1 MMWRTLQQT
10 TASFSF
16 LRGLSHKFMKAR
28 SSASRGGD
36 LQRLPRTARVSLASS
51 SVSRCV
57 PSLFFFCQRPCGF
70 ASSTS
75 ALPAASATLHTRAH
89 RKMQTVASF
98 GQKGVL
104 MEDEKPVRLLTEGGK
119 KRSRWKRV
127 DGGGGSLFSLK
138 SVFRRKRGTNFRL
151 KGQSTPK
158 SNLDPSSELQPSLLQ
173 LL

>member
-1 MMWRTLQQT
+1 MTSDGFPGPP
-10 TASFSF
+10 ASLWLLLLF
-16 LRGLSHKFMKAR
+16 LAACLHF
-28 SSASRGGD
+28 
-36 LQRLPRTARVSLASS
+36 
-51 SVSRCV
+51 
-57 PSLFFFCQRPCGF
+57 FFFCQRPCGF

-158 SNLDPSSELQPSLLQ
+158 SNLDPSSELQLL
-173 LL
+173 